1 MDTQLP
7 WLKHFSH
14 SSFQLRL
21 PGNLNFD
28 LWYVSRSHA
37 LKGNRYI
44 FYFYFLFP
52 WNFNIV
58 PFGNE
63 DCGLW
68 VLGDWWQPHLLL
80 CKEIKSIVEETQAK
94 MQQKE
99 KTETERQS
107 LSTWYLNP
115 VSSHLWCP
123 SITDPLT
130 WVVLALCGGGIN
142 QSISPITFLFYFF
155 QVNLSLFLVTSK
167 NSGS

>member
-1 MDTQLP
+1 MSSNIHIILHPFNRFLKIQVDTQLP
-7 WLKHFSH
+7 WLKHVSH

-37 LKGNRYI
+37 LKGNRFI

-94 MQQKE
+94 RQQKE
-99 KTETERQS
+99 RQRQRDKASRLGIWTLCLADCDAHPS
-107 LSTWYLNP
+107 LIL
-115 VSSHLWCP
+115 SHGLFWP
-123 SITDPLT
+123 S
-130 WVVLALCGGGIN
+130 VV
-142 QSISPITFLFYFF
+142 
-155 QVNLSLFLVTSK
+155 VE
-167 NSGS
+167 